1 MHEEM
6 DDLRQKLAEN
16 EKIIHEKHQQ
26 TLKYIQK
33 YEEAVSRNNSFHM
46 TVEKIIGDMVF
57 ELERSKEAVLFH
69 EMLDK
74 KKHFGF
80 TRYGHQGRN
89 GDDWIDGPHIAKIKE
104 EKAKILDHLS
114 VLDDNRKRMSKKGPK
129 PSRSEDQAM
138 DKEQLK
144 ITTTTLH
151 KRIEEID
158 NELEQLRHV
167 KQDITFYDRW
177 IYLMNTCFF
186 SRKNDQYGLSA
197 WPLLLNQFK
206 VLTLIGN
213 GGFAE
218 VYKAYDLKKFEYV
231 ALKFH
236 RMDQRNDS
244 QLRQSLMRH
253 ITRENE
259 VFSRLDHPNIV
270 QFFGYFGLDHTQT
283 FCTVLEYCEGPD
295 LDYQLK
301 RKGTFHEKQAK
312 HIIKQVIAAIKYL
325 NEQNPKII
333 HYDLKPQNILFTKEG
348 IVKVTDFGL
357 CKIHDTEE
365 SKIDLTSVGAGTYWY
380 LPPECFENG
389 YNRTPKIS
397 SKVDVWSIG
406 VILYQMIYGKRP
418 FGHNMTQEAIHRENI
433 ILRSKTVVFDER
445 PPISLETK
453 EFIRACLTH
462 DQNQRI
468 DINTAWN
475 MIVRITNF

>member
-1 MHEEM
+1 MKQQ
-6 DDLRQKLAEN
+6 LT
-16 EKIIHEKHQQ
+16 EKEKTIYEKHQQ

-33 YEEAVSRNNSFHM
+33 YEEAVSRSNNFHM
-46 TVEKIIGDMVF
+46 TIEKIIGDLVYD
-57 ELERSKEAVLFH
+57 LERSKEAVLFH
-69 EMLDK
+69 EMLEK
-74 KKHFGF
+74 KARFGF
-80 TRYGHQGRN
+80 TRYGTQGRSA
-89 GDDWIDGPHIAKIKE
+89 DDWIDGPHIAKIKE
-104 EKAKILDHLS
+104 EKAKIVDHLTF
-114 VLDDNRKRMSKKGPK
+114 LEENRRRMSKKGSK
-129 PSRSEDQAM
+129 PVRPEDQFAER
-138 DKEQLK
+138 EQIK
-144 ITTTTLH
+144 TTSATLH

-158 NELEQLRHV
+158 QELEQFRHS
-167 KQDITFYDRW
+167 KMEITFYDRW
-177 IYLMNTCFF
+177 IYHMNACFF
-186 SRKNDQYGLSA
+186 SRKNEQYGLTA

-206 VLTLIGN
+206 VLTLIGT

-236 RMDQRNDS
+236 RLDQRNDG
-244 QLRQSLMRH
+244 QLRQSLLRH

-259 VFSRLDHPNIV
+259 VYSRLDHPNIV
-270 QFFGYFGLDHTQT
+270 QFFGFFSLENTQT
-283 FCTVLEYCEGPD
+283 FCTILEYCEGPD

-301 RKGTFHEKQAK
+301 KKGSLPEKQAK
-312 HIIKQVIAAIKYL
+312 HIIKQVISATKYL

-357 CKIHDTEE
+357 CKIHDTDE

-406 VILYQMIYGKRP
+406 VILFQMIYGKKP
-418 FGHNMTQEAIHRENI
+418 FGHNMSQEAIQRENI
-433 ILRSKTVVFDER
+433 ILKSKTVVFDDK
-445 PPISLETK
+445 PQVSSETK

-468 DINTAWN
+468 DINMAWN
-475 MIVRITNF
+475 MIIKMAN